1 MRRGLHILTG
11 VIMGVA
17 VTFSITWMLGRF
29 EVELLRLAAHA
40 GIHDPFATKILI
52 YVSLFAFVGWL
63 YFYRLESWL
72 LGLFFPIEFGVGS
85 AALPEG
91 CEFYP
96 PVPLNVF
103 AKLPHPLEKQETS
116 SLDLG
121 ASSVVLHSRF
131 VCTLPF
137 TNRFRFRLTEDTEWS
152 YESGFSV
159 TPSFPT
165 DASDS
170 SSEAI
175 EEVSIV
181 SIDDNEAQ
189 RESLGFEL
197 RRLDDI
203 ARMILEADIFTVSA
217 LAEELGHLREALSA
231 AMLAEFKTS
240 EIDILVPDFGT
251 NIFLQIVNGYRVIVM
266 RGRMTLAQN
275 EDSSDSIG
283 MHFDSVGF
291 LDKAGRTPSLTRVN
305 IGLTDANSELALI
318 SENLFFGSYC
328 EELGV
333 LGDLQ
338 AFQPA
343 SEV

>member
-1 MRRGLHILTG
+1 MRRGLHFLTV
-11 VIMGVA
+11 VIMSVA
-17 VTFSITWMLGRF
+17 VTFSITWLWGRF

-52 YVSLFAFVGWL
+52 YVSLLAFVGWL

-72 LGLFFPIEFGVGS
+72 LDLFFPLEIGAVS

-91 CEFYP
+91 CVFYP

-103 AKLPHPLEKQETS
+103 AKLPHPFQKRDGS

-137 TNRFRFRLTEDTEWS
+137 SNRFRFRMTEDTEWS

-159 TPSFPT
+159 FPSSPT
-165 DASDS
+165 DAPGS

-189 RESLGFEL
+189 KESLGFEA
-197 RRLDDI
+197 RRADDI
-203 ARMILEADIFTVSA
+203 GKMILEADIFTVSA
-217 LAEELGHLREALSA
+217 LAEELGQLREALYA
-231 AMLAEFKTS
+231 VMLAEFKTS
-240 EIDILVPDFGT
+240 EIDILVPDFDT

-283 MHFDSVGF
+283 MHFDSIGF

-318 SENLFFGSYC
+318 SENLFLGSYC

-333 LGDLQ
+333 LGDLR

-343 SEV
+343 S